1 MLDIAT
7 YATIFHLFLLDHLFL
22 FHPTSLAVKTKLNC
36 WCFLVQNDEMQ
47 GQAETGRSATSKALE
62 APVLLDFDT
71 EISKKH
77 EKIVATKF
85 NQDVEYQERLKEVKR
100 RYLFLL
106 LLIKSI

>member
-1 MLDIAT
+1 MYTL
-7 YATIFHLFLLDHLFL
+7 
-22 FHPTSLAVKTKLNC
+22 K
-36 WCFLVQNDEMQ
+36 FLVQNDEMQ

>member
-1 MLDIAT
+1 
-7 YATIFHLFLLDHLFL
+7 
-22 FHPTSLAVKTKLNC
+22 
-36 WCFLVQNDEMQ
+36 MQ
-47 GQAETGRSATSKALE
+47 GQPETGRSATSKALE